1 MLMLDVLINHV
12 QKEICLFATHAAD
25 TLFFTTHSRCVTQQ
39 HTKYSFLQLAIY
51 SQLFSPTASY
61 SSPHSVIWL
70 YGRVAVNR
78 WGGIDGANLSCGV
91 ESTIFHTGCN
101 NNLQSHLIE
110 LSHHIPPAN
119 ISSSGFQME
128 SRPKY
133 YGREWVLLNCFHFLC
148 LFFEHCWAETGFI
161 HRYCLTSEVVMV

>member
-1 MLMLDVLINHV
+1 MFDVLRNHI
-12 QKEICLFATHAAD
+12 QKENCHILQTHY
-25 TLFFTTHSRCVTQQ
+25 TLLVWHSNTLNINSC
-39 HTKYSFLQLAIY
+39 SWPSIP
-51 SQLFSPTASY
+51 SCFSTTASY

-70 YGRVAVNR
+70 YGLVAVNR

-110 LSHHIPPAN
+110 LSHHIAPAN

-133 YGREWVLLNCFHFLC
+133 YGREWVQLNCCHFLC
-148 LFFEHCWAETGFI
+148 LFFFSNIVGQWRVFI
-161 HRYCLTSEVVMV
+161 YHYCLTSEVVMV